1 MEVKDENK
9 EIEHQNTTQVIDN
22 RINES
27 AEINEIDDFVKRI
40 ENFKKDVSEH
50 RKKLSKDESF
60 KDVDKDHQYK
70 VLMDKSAF
78 AIEDDDEVD
87 YSKYPF
93 GHTLRRYKE
102 EERVDDPEYPT
113 IDFDKISHKEYKR
126 VYLKAFYE
134 EDETPTL
141 EMENLEGTNK
151 KELAR
156 KFLAKQQKDIE
167 AFIYEDVINKV
178 GILIMTVGVLFLVSQ
193 GIEVGILGETHRLLI
208 GGIFAGILVF
218 SAHQLKDKNPTF
230 SVLFITSGLTIL
242 YYTSYLAYNDYQLVP
257 QFVAFVVKIFITALA
272 LFFAV
277 YHNRRSLAIIALLG
291 GYSTPFLVRAN
302 EHYESFFIYLFVIN
316 LLIMG
321 IAYIKNWDILN
332 KAVFVCTVIF
342 FDLWVT
348 TTSIR
353 DSDSGF
359 FLGCVLFSTLFFL
372 QFFVMMVVRTLRP
385 YIAANESQLSGW
397 DYTIFFAN
405 FALYYLT
412 ILHALR
418 QTGLIGEYLGLF
430 GIALGIFHAI
440 FVVFI
445 KPHPRQ
451 DSQLTNYALFIALG
465 LITFSSTIYVDSPLQ
480 LNFFWVVEAI
490 ILLWIA
496 RKSKIQLLTDASSVV
511 MGLGIVTLFVVW
523 SRVYYFNTNID
534 ITAFFNN
541 AVYGSFF
548 TVIALGFTI
557 SLLLKMGKNSM
568 VLTFTSET
576 YTGILGGLLIFIVYV
591 TGAIELNYHP
601 FTNHD
606 LTRLIIGI
614 YNGIFVTLFWFWA
627 DRNSVG
633 KVQRTAEYVMV
644 FMIASYL
651 FYGHPSTIELRN
663 RFLAQDPAT
672 PLSHFMTHYI
682 NVIIAFLGMYLM
694 LVSNYR
700 KVGETNS
707 EFASMLWAACVVA
720 VFHLSAE
727 LDHLMVLVNY
737 NPSVDSLQ
745 TMDDLLRDTHR
756 TLYPILWGLISFWLM
771 YAGMRYKIKA
781 LRMMSLVLFA
791 AILLKFFVLDFWRIA
806 TFPRIISLIFIGG
819 LLLFISYLYNQ
830 LRIMILEGELDTE
843 AIKAVLQGKQVKVNE
858 VDKERFHARNVQ
870 KEQSFEE
877 QNINDEHK
885 KNIPPTPF
893 VPPSKGLDDE

>member
-1 MEVKDENK
+1 MEVKDEHN
-9 EIEHQNTTQVIDN
+9 EIERQDTTQVIDN
-22 RINES
+22 KVNKNP
-27 AEINEIDDFVKRI
+27 EINEIDDFVKRI
-40 ENFKKDVSEH
+40 ENFKKEVSEH

-60 KDVDKDHQYK
+60 KNLDKDQQYK

-78 AIEDDDEVD
+78 SIEDDDEVD

-93 GHTLRRYKE
+93 GHTLRMYKDE
-102 EERVDDPEYPT
+102 VRIEDPEYPT
-113 IDFDKISHKEYKR
+113 IDFDKISNKEYKK

-134 EDETPTL
+134 ADEIPL
-141 EMENLEGTNK
+141 KEIENLAQADRT
-151 KELAR
+151 ELAK
-156 KFLAKQQKDIE
+156 KFLSKQQKDIE
-167 AFIYEDVINKV
+167 EFIYEDVINKV

-193 GIEVGILGETHRLLI
+193 GIEVGILGETHRILI

-218 SAHQLKDKNPTF
+218 SANQLRDKNPTF

-242 YYTSYLAYNDYQLVP
+242 YYTSYLAYHDYQLVP
-257 QFVAFVVKIFITALA
+257 QFAAFMIKIFITALA

-277 YHNRRSLAIIALLG
+277 YHSRQSLAVIALLG

-302 EHYESFFIYLFVIN
+302 EDYEGFFIYLFVIN

-348 TTSIR
+348 TTDISN
-353 DSDSGF
+353 SESGF
-359 FLGCVLFSTLFFL
+359 FLGCIVFSTLFFL
-372 QFFVMMVVRTLRP
+372 QFFVMIVVRTLRP
-385 YIAANESQLSGW
+385 YVAPNESQLSGW

-405 FALYYLT
+405 VVLYYFT
-412 ILHALR
+412 ILHCLR
-418 QTGLIGEYLGLF
+418 QTNLIGEYLGVF

-451 DSQLTNYALFIALG
+451 DTQLTNYALFIALG
-465 LITFSSTIYVDSPLQ
+465 LITFSSTIYVDSTLQ
-480 LNFFWVVEAI
+480 LNLFWVTESV

-496 RKSKIQLLTDASSVV
+496 RKSKIQLLTDASAVV
-511 MGLGIVTLFVVW
+511 MGLGIGTLFVVW
-523 SRVYYFNTNID
+523 SRVYYFNDNID
-534 ITAFFNN
+534 VVAFFND
-541 AVYGSFF
+541 AVYSSFF
-548 TVIALGFTI
+548 TVIVLGFTI
-557 SLLLKMGKNSM
+557 SLLLQMGKNNM

-601 FTNHD
+601 FTNKD

-651 FYGHPSTIELRN
+651 FYGHPSTVELRN

-682 NVIIAFLGMYLM
+682 NVVIAFVGMFLM
-694 LVSNYR
+694 LVSNYK

-707 EFASMLWAACVVA
+707 EFASMLWAACAVA

-727 LDHLMVLVNY
+727 LDHLIVLANY
-737 NPSVDSLQ
+737 DASFDSPQ
-745 TMDDLLRDTHR
+745 TMADLLRDTHR

-771 YAGMRYKIKA
+771 YAGMRYKIRA
-781 LRMMSLVLFA
+781 LRMMSLVLFG
-791 AILLKFFVLDFWRIA
+791 AILLKFFALDFWRIE

-843 AIKAVLQGKQVKVNE
+843 AIKAVLQGKQIKINE
-858 VDKERFHARNVQ
+858 PNRERFQARDLQ
-870 KEQSFEE
+870 KEQGLENQKADEE
-877 QNINDEHK
+877 HPK
-885 KNIPPTPF
+885 KKEPPF